1 MQFVVIAR
9 AVDSTNLPPPVAVT
23 LAHKTFELFASG
35 QERRIKAIHPFAGQR
50 AGLLI
55 VEVQSGDELQE
66 LIASL
71 PFAPIVSTEIHPIG
85 TVEGVLKTT
94 EQVQRQMAELA
105 PATGGGH

>member
-1 MQFVVIAR
+1 MQFAVIAR
-9 AVDSTNLPPPVAVT
+9 AVDSTSLPPLVAVA
-23 LAHKTFELFASG
+23 LARTTFELFASG
-35 QERRIKAIHPFAGQR
+35 RERRITAIYPFAGQR

-71 PFAPIVSTEIHPIG
+71 PFAPIVTTEIHPIG

-105 PATGGGH
+105 QGTVGGH

>member
-1 MQFVVIAR
+1 MQFAVIAR
-9 AVDSTNLPPPVAVT
+9 AVDSTSLPPPVAVA

-35 QERRIKAIHPFAGQR
+35 QERRITAIYPFAGQR

-55 VEVQSGDELQE
+55 VEVQSGDELQD

-71 PFAPIVSTEIHPIG
+71 PFAPIVTTEIHPIG

-94 EQVQRQMAELA
+94 EQVQRRMAEVA
-105 PATGGGH
+105 PGMGGGQ